1 MSASLVPDL
10 VLAGLLLVMAWG
22 AMYAP
27 ARASAMS
34 LFIAFGVVMA
44 LVWARLGAPDLAL
57 AEAAIGAGLTGTLL
71 IQASLRSP
79 DSQRPTLSAKS
90 FIGALIF
97 VIAASLWFLTY
108 LLSAEGSNL
117 LTQPDLAADYRMA
130 PALPDR
136 VVQTLPESGVSY
148 AVTAVLLN
156 FRSWDTLLELLVL
169 LLALIGVRQLYPSS
183 SQQSRHAGNPLK
195 EDTSSSTDA
204 EAWPLARVWARMLA
218 PALLVTGTYL
228 LWRGAEAPGGAFQAG
243 ALLAAGAVI
252 LKLTGLL
259 PELRWS
265 SLLLRVLI
273 LAGAVSFLS
282 VAVLTA
288 FVGDGWL
295 HYPAGF
301 AKPLILFIEILATI
315 SIATTL
321 TLLVVAE
328 REDLK
333 T

>member
-1 MSASLVPDL
+1 MPDL
-10 VLAGLLLVMAWG
+10 VLGGLLLVMAWG
-22 AMYAP
+22 AMYA
-27 ARASAMS
+27 RTRGSAMS

-44 LVWARLGAPDLAL
+44 LIWARLGAPDLAL

-71 IQASLRSP
+71 IQASLRAP
-79 DSQRPTLSAKS
+79 GDERATLSTGS
-90 FIGALIF
+90 FIGAVVF

-108 LLSAEGSNL
+108 LMSVEGSNL
-117 LTQPDLAADYRMA
+117 LTEPDLAAGYRMT
-130 PALPDR
+130 PSLSDRVEQALPD
-136 VVQTLPESGVSY
+136 SGVSY
-148 AVTAVLLN
+148 SVTAVLLN

-169 LLALIGVRQLYPSS
+169 LLALIGVRQLYPSA
-183 SQQSRHAGNPLK
+183 SQQSHQAGEPLQQGGVEATHTK
-195 EDTSSSTDA
+195 
-204 EAWPLARVWARMLA
+204 AWPLTRVWARLLA

-252 LKLTGLL
+252 LKLTGLI
-259 PELRWS
+259 PPLRWS

-273 LAGAVSFLS
+273 LAGALGFIS
-282 VAVLTA
+282 VAALTA
-288 FVGDGWL
+288 LAGNGWL
-295 HYPAGF
+295 HYPAEF
-301 AKPLILFIEILATI
+301 AKPLILAIEVLATV